1 MIQYKNNSLL
11 NLIMDYQ
18 NGKIYKIISNETT
31 KYYIGSTTINLE
43 KRLSGHK
50 NSYKRFLNGYTYDN
64 FSSFELLK
72 LGDVKIELIENYP
85 CRSKKELEMREAEL
99 QYQFQSNIVNYR
111 VAVRNK
117 EKHNE
122 KRMLAAREYRKL
134 NKEKDN
140 LYQKQRYAAKK
151 EKLSINI

>member
-1 MIQYKNNSLL
+1 
-11 NLIMDYQ
+11 MDYQ

-31 KYYIGSTTINLE
+31 KYYIGSTIFDLE
-43 KRLSGHK
+43 IRLEGHK
-50 NSYKRFLNGYTYDN
+50 KAYKRFLDGYNYDN
-64 FSSFELLK
+64 LSSFELLK
-72 LGDVKIELIENYP
+72 LGDVRIELIENYP
-85 CRSKKELEMREAEL
+85 CNSKKELEMREAEL
-99 QYQFQSNIVNYR
+99 QYQFINDIVNYR

-117 EKHNE
+117 QKHNE

-151 EKLSINI
+151 EKLSLNI